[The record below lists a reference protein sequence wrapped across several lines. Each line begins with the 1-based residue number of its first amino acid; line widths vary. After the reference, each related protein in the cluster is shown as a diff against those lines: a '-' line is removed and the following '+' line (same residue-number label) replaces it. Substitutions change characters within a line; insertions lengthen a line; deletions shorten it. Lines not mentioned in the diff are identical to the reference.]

1 MKNGKYAVDRIEGDV
16 AVLISDDD
24 GSYLHLP
31 RDEHALSVNDL
42 VYLEFESDNLISLK
56 RLDEEKEVRL
66 NKNKSRLEAL
76 FAKGRKK

>member
-31 RDEHALSVNDL
+31 RGEHALSVNDL
-42 VYLEFESDNLISLK
+42 VYLEFDNENLISLK
-56 RLDEEKEVRL
+56 KLDGEKEDRL
-66 NKNKSRLEAL
+66 NKNKSRLQAL

>member
-31 RDEHALSVNDL
+31 NDTHRLSVNDL
-42 VYLEFESDNLISLK
+42 VYLEFDDGSLISLK
-56 RLDEEKEVRL
+56 KLDGEKEDRL
-66 NKNKSRLEAL
+66 EKNKSRLQAL